1 LRCLAYEGVSAG
13 AKPIR
18 GVWLCC
24 GFGAQLPILPNHMR
38 SVKRALVEESGGSVY
53 FTTRF

>member
-24 GFGAQLPILPNHMR
+24 GFGAQLPISPNHMR

>member
-1 LRCLAYEGVSAG
+1 LRCWAYEGVSAG

-18 GVWLCC
+18 GLGLWC
-24 GFGAQLPILPNHMR
+24 GLGAQLPIPPNHMQ
-38 SVKRALVEESGGSVY
+38 SVKRALVEESAGSVY